1 MKIIIVSAA
10 TVLVFFIAL
19 LTIKLWGKAQT
30 YHDYKHMMLQSVIR
44 DHPIEFTRPSY
55 EHLNE
60 IIESDKNI
68 YLDVVVTFDQ
78 KLVIPKRKWVATE
91 KPIRLFSYDEVKND
105 VILVA
110 DIKDHLIKKKI
121 IFNLNENAQ
130 AIHETF
136 MHDMKL
142 IGLNKGENF
151 IVTSQFEAPIK
162 ALKEIAPALV
172 YGSTQPEILKI
183 VAMQSMYLLEAVN
196 IRADVIIHPIKI
208 RKLDFFNQEIVSELK
223 KRFKKI
229 IVGPVNPEE
238 LTEAVALKPFAIIL
252 NY

>member
-1 MKIIIVSAA
+1 MKIIIVTIA
-10 TVLVFFIAL
+10 TVFIFFIAL
-19 LTIKLWGKAQT
+19 LTVKFWGKAQT
-30 YHDYKHMMLQSVIR
+30 YSDYKHVMLQTGADAS
-44 DHPIEFTRPSY
+44 PIEFIRPSY
-55 EHLNE
+55 EHLKE

-68 YLDVVVTFDQ
+68 YLDVTVTFDQ
-78 KLVIPKRKWVATE
+78 KLVIPRRKWLTTE
-91 KPIRLFSYDEVKND
+91 KPVRLFSYDEVKDD

-130 AIHETF
+130 AMHETF

-142 IGLNKGENF
+142 IGLAKGENF

-208 RKLDFFNQEIVSELK
+208 RKHNFFNEEIVSELQ

-229 IVGPVNPEE
+229 VVGPVDLEE
-238 LTEAVALKPFAIIL
+238 LNKARALKPLAIIL